1 MFVPREEPKT
11 EINTTT
17 ALWDFAENK
26 HCGKN
31 KKLTLSYKKEPRHI
45 HVNITT
51 TKIYAAFTWIQS
63 IHGKPDYYYLFILSP
78 FFADPRNGD
87 ELT

>member
-11 EINTTT
+11 EINTTA

-45 HVNITT
+45 YMSTSPPPRFMLH
-51 TKIYAAFTWIQS
+51 S
-63 IHGKPDYYYLFILSP
+63 HGFRVYTANQIIIFFPPL
-78 FFADPRNGD
+78 FADPRNGD